1 MKSNKLL
8 TEEGGTILPEHIS
21 LSSQQTE
28 EAMTLFNHYDINGD
42 GTITKEE
49 LKKIMNSFEQPLDG
63 AEVDE
68 YFATFDVN
76 KSDGIDLLEF
86 LGVIKQWLAVQ
97 MNRLADSEALGS
109 SFELDELRILVGYFT
124 ISLFSKGQV
133 LQQANAPVDSVHILV
148 SGVAV
153 AEAKH
158 ARQLLTEGSIFGAT
172 QGAKVEAF
180 DTQVTAET
188 NGVLLGISIDQ
199 VAELVTQHPLITLK
213 LNQSLD
219 YKLTSMIAKLTK
231 KPARRGL

>member
-109 SFELDELRILVGYFT
+109 SFELERATHSGWLLHYF
-124 ISLFSKGQV
+124 
-133 LQQANAPVDSVHILV
+133 SV
-148 SGVAV
+148 
-153 AEAKH
+153 
-158 ARQLLTEGSIFGAT
+158 
-172 QGAKVEAF
+172 
-180 DTQVTAET
+180 
-188 NGVLLGISIDQ
+188 
-199 VAELVTQHPLITLK
+199 
-213 LNQSLD
+213 
-219 YKLTSMIAKLTK
+219 
-231 KPARRGL
+231 